1 MIIFYTF
8 AFGMQK
14 YRIFELI
21 RQLLIKY
28 ITKY

>member
-1 MIIFYTF
+1 MIIFDTF

-14 YRIFELI
+14 YRIFELAH
-21 RQLLIKY
+21 QLLINY